1 MKDKIRSLAD
11 LGAQLK
17 DLRLASGLG
26 VVDIARKSGR
36 SRDVLNRLEKG
47 GDASLS
53 SVLALLQALGHT
65 IEIVPLGRP
74 SLQEMRRRF
83 AQEDDED
90 DAVPSPAAAPAD
102 KAHDEAGQE
111 PDDGAGRRAAG
122 PADDGGST
130 HG

>member
-1 MKDKIRSLAD
+1 MKDKIRNLAD
-11 LGAQLK
+11 LGSQLK
-17 DLRLASGLG
+17 ALRLASGLG
-26 VVDIARKSGR
+26 VVDIAQKSGR

-83 AQEDDED
+83 ALDDDE
-90 DAVPSPAAAPAD
+90 
-102 KAHDEAGQE
+102 EA
-111 PDDGAGRRAAG
+111 
-122 PADDGGST
+122 DGGSSDEPGNGGLP

>member
-1 MKDKIRSLAD
+1 MKDKIRTLTD
-11 LGAQLK
+11 LGSQLK
-17 DLRLASGLG
+17 ALRLASGLG
-26 VVDIARKSGR
+26 VVDIAQKSGR

-83 AQEDDED
+83 AQDED
-90 DAVPSPAAAPAD
+90 EHDDNEHGGDAGLG
-102 KAHDEAGQE
+102 DEPGRGGQ
-111 PDDGAGRRAAG
+111 
-122 PADDGGST
+122 T